1 MVRFFGLSV
10 AALTLACALS
20 SSAIAREIK
29 VEFSETFQARL
40 VEEDGF
46 VEPIDTRRDIGRR
59 ARATRELSYGI
70 EEADSLR
77 DYITKRVDEAMT
89 RRGIPADS
97 FQFNV
102 LLVDAIPNRL
112 TKAQFRRDYLLD
124 FGLTRAFGGAELTGQ
139 VVDASGKVVA
149 NVRTRQWPSPTDS
162 LLGASATWGDAH
174 IAIDSFAEKMAKAA
188 AKVK

>member
-10 AALTLACALS
+10 AALTLACAVS
-20 SSAIAREIK
+20 GSAIAREIK

-89 RRGIPADS
+89 RRGDP
-97 FQFNV
+97 
-102 LLVDAIPNRL
+102 
-112 TKAQFRRDYLLD
+112 RR
-124 FGLTRAFGGAELTGQ
+124 
-139 VVDASGKVVA
+139 
-149 NVRTRQWPSPTDS
+149 
-162 LLGASATWGDAH
+162 
-174 IAIDSFAEKMAKAA
+174 
-188 AKVK
+188 